1 MRQSF
6 EISEEQG
13 RHLGYW
19 TAPQKNKRSMY
30 CLRRAVSNWMLS
42 YIPRPTMKHA
52 APYEMRSGAQ
62 YGQISLHFFKKQHLD
77 KFALHWLYVGPEE
90 KAIMAKDPFFEDDE
104 LVVVLENTHDLGDDP
119 DQLSDELRDWLMEH
133 APDTRWAA
141 RKEWNGPVWKVFKFS
156 EVKHLIHFKL
166 RWQ

>member
-1 MRQSF
+1 MSLSLELSYQ
-6 EISEEQG
+6 QC
-13 RHLGYW
+13 RHLGYS
-19 TAPQKNKRSMY
+19 TMSQKNKRLTY
-30 CLRRAVSNWMLS
+30 YLRRVVSNWLLS
-42 YIPRPTMKHA
+42 YIPRPTMKHT
-52 APYEMRSGAQ
+52 APFEMRSDQ
-62 YGQISLHFFKKQHLD
+62 NGQISLHFFKKQHLE

-119 DQLSDELRDWLMEH
+119 NTLSDELKDWLLEN
-133 APDTRWAA
+133 APDTKWCS
-141 RKEWNGPVWKVFKFS
+141 RKEQAGRTWKVFKFS